1 MKIIVL
7 PHPHRREARDVGK
20 RILEYAFTKGIEG
33 RLCEDWPEDITENFD
48 VGIVIGGDGTLL
60 SASRLLSPLGIPIL
74 GVKVGGLGFLLDV
87 EPEDY
92 KLAMDKLM
100 NGEYFVEKRGTL
112 EVIVESENVIKG
124 KFLAINDAVVS
135 KGTFARMLEI
145 TLFVNNNLVARY
157 PADGIIVS
165 TPTGSTAY
173 SLSAGGP
180 IVSPNLDCILVTPIC
195 PHSLFLRPLLLNPKD
210 TIEIVVGEKHE
221 EVMLTIDGQL
231 GLHLDTK
238 DKIRVN
244 FSNVHCKLIRLSE
257 NSNFFAALREKLHW
271 GEGIGDAQRD
281 LR

>member
-1 MKIIVL
+1 ML
-7 PHPHRREARDVGK
+7 PHPHRREACELGE
-20 RILEYAFTKGIEG
+20 RIVDYASSRNVEG
-33 RLCEDWPEDITENFD
+33 RLYSDWPESVSEDFD

-60 SASRLLSPLGIPIL
+60 RASRLLSPLGIPIL
-74 GVKVGGLGFLLDV
+74 GIKVGGLGFLLDV
-87 EPEDY
+87 EPEGY
-92 KLAMDKLM
+92 KIAIDKLLD
-100 NGEYFVEKRGTL
+100 EDYFVENRGTL
-112 EVIVESENVIKG
+112 EVVVESEDTIKG
-124 KFLAINDAVVS
+124 RFLAVNDAVVS

-145 TLFVNNNLVARY
+145 TLFVNGNLVARY

-180 IVSPNLDCILVTPIC
+180 IVSPSLDCILVTPIC

-231 GLHLDTK
+231 GLHLDTE
-238 DKIRVN
+238 DKVKVN
-244 FSNVHCKLIRLSE
+244 FSNIHCKLIRLSK
-257 NSNFFAALREKLHW
+257 NSDFFATLREKLRW

>member
-1 MKIIVL
+1 MKIVIL
-7 PHPHRREARDVGK
+7 PHPHRKEACDLGE
-20 RILEYAFTKGIEG
+20 RILEYASSKGIDG
-33 RLCEDWPEDITENFD
+33 RFYEDWPESIIENFD

-60 SASRLLSPLGIPIL
+60 RASRLLSPFGIPIL
-74 GVKVGGLGFLLDV
+74 GIKVGGLGFLLDV
-87 EPEDY
+87 EPENY
-92 KLAMDKLM
+92 RFAIDKLL
-100 NGEYFVEKRGTL
+100 NGDYFVENRGTL
-112 EVIVESENVIKG
+112 EVIVESEDVTKG

-145 TLFVNNNLVARY
+145 TLFINDTLVARY

-180 IVSPNLDCILVTPIC
+180 IVSPSLDCILVTPIC

-231 GLHLDTK
+231 GLNLDTK
-238 DKIRVN
+238 DKVRVN
-244 FSNVHCKLIRLSE
+244 FSNVHCKLIRLSK
-257 NSNFFAALREKLHW
+257 NSNFFSTLREKLHW

-281 LR
+281 IR

>member
-1 MKIIVL
+1 MKIVIL
-7 PHPHRREARDVGK
+7 PHPHRAEACEVGK
-20 RILEYAFTKGIEG
+20 RILEYASSRDIEG
-33 RLCEDWPEDITENFD
+33 ELYEDWPEQILKSFD

-60 SASRLLSPLGIPIL
+60 RASKLLSPLGVPIL
-74 GVKVGGLGFLLDV
+74 GIKVGGLGFLLDV
-87 EPEDY
+87 TPEEY
-92 KLAMDKLM
+92 TLAVDKLL
-100 NGEYFVEKRGTL
+100 NKDYYIEKRGTL
-112 EVIVESENVIKG
+112 EIVVESESVTKG
-124 KFLAINDAVVS
+124 KFLAINDAVVN

-145 TLFVNNNLVARY
+145 TLFVNSRLVARY

-210 TIEIVVGEKHE
+210 IIEIVVGEKHE

-238 DKIRVN
+238 DKVRVS
-244 FSNVHCKLIRLSE
+244 FSDIQCKLIRISE
-257 NSNFFAALREKLHW
+257 NSDFFTTLREKLHW
-271 GEGIGDAQRD
+271 GEGVGDA
-281 LR
+281 

>member
-1 MKIIVL
+1 MIVL
-7 PHPHRREARDVGK
+7 PHPHRREACDLGK
-20 RILEYAFTKGIEG
+20 RIVEYASSKNVEV
-33 RLCEDWPEDITENFD
+33 RLYEDWPEDITGDFD

-60 SASRLLSPLGIPIL
+60 RASRLLSPFGIPIL

-87 EPEDY
+87 EPEY
-92 KLAMDKLM
+92 YRLAIDKLLSG
-100 NGEYFVEKRGTL
+100 NYFVEKRGTL
-112 EVIVESENVIKG
+112 EVIVESEDVIKG
-124 KFLAINDAVVS
+124 KFLAINDAVVN

-145 TLFVNNNLVARY
+145 TLFINGNLVARY

-238 DKIRVN
+238 DRVRVN
-244 FSNVHCKLIRLSE
+244 FSNIHCKLIRLSE
-257 NSNFFAALREKLHW
+257 NSNFFVTLREKLHW

>member
-1 MKIIVL
+1 MKIVVL
-7 PHPHRREARDVGK
+7 PHPHRMEACEVGE
-20 RILEYAFTKGIEG
+20 RILEYASSRSIEG
-33 RLCEDWPEDITENFD
+33 RLYEDWPEKILEDFD

-60 SASRLLSPLGIPIL
+60 RASKLLSPLGVPIL
-74 GVKVGGLGFLLDV
+74 GIKVGGLGFLLDV
-87 EPEDY
+87 APEDY
-92 KLAMDKLM
+92 RLAIDKLL
-100 NGEYFVEKRGTL
+100 NRDYYIEKRGTL
-112 EVIVESENVIKG
+112 EVVVKSESVTKG
-124 KFLAINDAVVS
+124 KFLAINDAVVN

-145 TLFVNNNLVARY
+145 TLFVNSRLVARY

-180 IVSPNLDCILVTPIC
+180 IVSPDLDCILVTPIC

-238 DKIRVN
+238 DKVRVS
-244 FSNVHCKLIRLSE
+244 FSDIQCKLIRLSE
-257 NSNFFAALREKLHW
+257 NSDFFTTLREKLHW
-271 GEGIGDAQRD
+271 GEGIGDA
-281 LR
+281 